1 VESTSETE
9 LLSLLK
15 KGKKAKFLSEIKPM
29 LCTLIRKPFD
39 NQEFLFEVKL
49 DGYRIIAYVQNGKV
63 TLSSRSYLDY
73 TKKYPSVA
81 EALSELDLEVIL
93 DGELVALND
102 EGKPDFDAFQ
112 KNNGKIHWYFMSLIF
127 FDVKVIS

>member
-1 VESTSETE
+1 
-9 LLSLLK
+9 
-15 KGKKAKFLSEIKPM
+15 M

-73 TKKYPSVA
+73 TKEYPSVA

-102 EGKPDFDAFQ
+102 EGKPDFDALQ